1 MNRQHPSITSSV
13 EVENNDALSFLDINN
28 IGVSSKLLRNL
39 YRKETFSDV
48 YTNFDNLVSFG

>member
-48 YTNFDNLVSFG
+48 YTNFDNLVPFG